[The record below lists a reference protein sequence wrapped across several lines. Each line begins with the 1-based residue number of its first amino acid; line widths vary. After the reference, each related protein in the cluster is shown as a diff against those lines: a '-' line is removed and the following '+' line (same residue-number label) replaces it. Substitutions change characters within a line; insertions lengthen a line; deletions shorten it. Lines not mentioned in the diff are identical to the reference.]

1 MEGLLQKLTPRRAP
15 PQLRDTVLA
24 DVQSELHARRK
35 RWDRWALPAAAALLA
50 LAVGFSYW
58 VTTSTDRRI
67 ARLYGPEPTP
77 HAINE
82 IADAVTSVA
91 GADAGQSVRRG
102 WLAAARR
109 ARPMKVELPDMRA
122 LLVELE
128 LASEGRTS
136 VEIEKGSEMDGAQR
150 DRSDRN
156 SSYRQRGPQ
165 LDRQFAA

>member
-58 VTTSTDRRI
+58 VTTNTDRRI

-91 GADAGQSVRRG
+91 GAEAGRSVRRE
-102 WLAAARR
+102 WLAAHRV
-109 ARPMKVELPDMRA
+109 RPTKVDLPDMRA

-165 LDRQFAA
+165 LERQFAA